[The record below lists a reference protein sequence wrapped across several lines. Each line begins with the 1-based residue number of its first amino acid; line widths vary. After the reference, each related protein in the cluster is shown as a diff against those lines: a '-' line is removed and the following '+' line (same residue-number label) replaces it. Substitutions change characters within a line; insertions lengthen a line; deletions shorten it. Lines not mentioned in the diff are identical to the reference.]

1 MNRYFIH
8 GLECTAH
15 IGQNN
20 WQKSVSQK
28 IIVDIEWWP
37 ETQQNTA
44 SLLNNSSVDFE
55 IIINSI
61 TELTSSKHWQSID
74 ELTDQIKLLIPLRS
88 GPFRITLSIPNAYAQ
103 TKSIGLTIES
113 P

>member
-15 IGQNN
+15 IGQNA

-28 IIVDIEWWP
+28 LIIDIEWSP
-37 ETQQNTA
+37 ETNPNTP
-44 SLLNNSSVDFE
+44 SLLNNTSIDFE
-55 IIINSI
+55 LIIKNI

-74 ELTDQIKLLIPLRS
+74 ELTDQIKKQILVQS
-88 GPFRITLSIPNAYAQ
+88 CQFRITVSIPHAYSQ
-103 TKSIGLTIES
+103 IKSTGLTIEY